1 MPKCSF
7 RVMYVA
13 YLGHIIFADGV
24 TIDADKVA
32 AVAAWPAPPEVHL
45 GVRPQCG
52 APNTP
57 LAP

>member
-1 MPKCSF
+1 
-7 RVMYVA
+7 MYVA